1 MCFFG
6 RGSPRGSCHS
16 RLAKRRREDHR
27 GDSSRHRRKVYHHK
41 LVFLRQGSNGP
52 KSPSRGATAN
62 RNSEPAEPATD
73 VAPAKGKSNKS
84 ISYGFMSALFL
95 EECLAVLT
103 RTPATLDAMLR
114 GLPEQWTAATEGPGA
129 WSPYTVI
136 GHLIH
141 GEKTDWMPR
150 VMVILAHD
158 ADRPF
163 EPFDREAQFRD
174 SQGKPISA
182 LLDEFTKR
190 RHDNLVWLRTLDLQ
204 PAQLELV
211 GTHPALG
218 RVTLRQLEA
227 TWTAHDLAHILQV
240 NRVMAKRYKEEVGPW
255 AEYLSVMR

>member
-1 MCFFG
+1 
-6 RGSPRGSCHS
+6 
-16 RLAKRRREDHR
+16 
-27 GDSSRHRRKVYHHK
+27 
-41 LVFLRQGSNGP
+41 
-52 KSPSRGATAN
+52 
-62 RNSEPAEPATD
+62 
-73 VAPAKGKSNKS
+73 
-84 ISYGFMSALFL
+84 MSALFL

-114 GLPEQWTAATEGPGA
+114 GLPEQWTATTEGPRT

-150 VMVILAHD
+150 VMVILEHD
-158 ADRPF
+158 ADRSF

-174 SQGKPISA
+174 SQGKPISG

-190 RHDNLVWLRTLDLQ
+190 RRDNLVRLRTLDLQ

-218 RVTLRQLEA
+218 RVTLRQLVA

-240 NRVMAKRYKEEVGPW
+240 SRVMAKRYKEEVGPW